1 MDNLEKTNARKST
14 KISFRTDDTT
24 LAKLKAVCRIE
35 NKTISSLIEDVL
47 PEHVLLQENPLSLH
61 GEKRQSPRKQCSIS
75 AVLFSKNNGSTV
87 YRNGTIVDISQSSM
101 QIILRNT
108 PDGTIFENGFQILFS
123 LPNHEHPLLVSC
135 NFIRATHL
143 HDESMIVA
151 RFECTESLEN
161 NMLQQFLLTNT
172 ITTENTSKKK
182 QR

>member
-1 MDNLEKTNARKST
+1 MDNLEKPNARKST

-47 PEHVLLQENPLSLH
+47 TEHVLLQENPLSLH

-75 AVLFSKNNGSTV
+75 AVLFSKSNGSTV

-108 PDGTIFENGFQILFS
+108 PDGTILENGFQILFS

-135 NFIRATHL
+135 HFIRATHL

-151 RFECTESLEN
+151 RFECTETLEN
-161 NMLQQFLLTNT
+161 SMLQQFLLTNT